1 VTTLEPTEPAASD
14 SRALT
19 VGVVAAPGV
28 ASELAE
34 ELAERLPEELS
45 KHFPEIDWRVE
56 VSDAGRAEPSADS
69 RQLIDT
75 VRRHLLD
82 QGWDLAI
89 GLTDLPLRSGRRP
102 ITAQASATHGVGL
115 VSVPAIGAVR
125 LEQRLTTT
133 AAHLIEGLLGE
144 SGPRGGARERGRRSR
159 MLDRLRELATPLGH
173 AHVRED
179 GTVRFVSAT
188 AFANLR
194 LLLGMVRANQP
205 TRVILRLSR
214 AVVGALGTGAFGITS
229 VNVWMVA
236 DGSSSARLAGLAV
249 FSTVV
254 TSAALV
260 VTHGLWERAVDPG
273 ARERVVL
280 FNLATCLTL
289 ALGVLT
295 LYLLLFT
302 ISALVAGAWIPPGV
316 LEKNLEHA
324 VGVGDYLSIAAL
336 VATMAT
342 IGGALGSMIE
352 SDAAVRDAAYRNRED
367 ERTEA
372 LAGDR
377 A

>member
-1 VTTLEPTEPAASD
+1 
-14 SRALT
+14 
-19 VGVVAAPGV
+19 
-28 ASELAE
+28 
-34 ELAERLPEELS
+34 
-45 KHFPEIDWRVE
+45 
-56 VSDAGRAEPSADS
+56 
-69 RQLIDT
+69 
-75 VRRHLLD
+75 
-82 QGWDLAI
+82 
-89 GLTDLPLRSGRRP
+89 
-102 ITAQASATHGVGL
+102 
-115 VSVPAIGAVR
+115 
-125 LEQRLTTT
+125 
-133 AAHLIEGLLGE
+133 
-144 SGPRGGARERGRRSR
+144 
-159 MLDRLRELATPLGH
+159 
-173 AHVRED
+173 
-179 GTVRFVSAT
+179 
-188 AFANLR
+188 
-194 LLLGMVRANQP
+194 
-205 TRVILRLSR
+205 
-214 AVVGALGTGAFGITS
+214 VVGALGTGAFGITS

-236 DGSSSARLAGLAV
+236 DGSSSARLVGLAV

-260 VTHGLWERAVDPG
+260 VTHGLWERAADPG